1 MRVRT
6 VVAFAT
12 LVGGLGLAGWAA
24 AGIGNWNASVAEAND
39 DEARS
44 TALPIA
50 APAKSIHL
58 RTPSIEVGNA
68 AYLVDL
74 SLFNPQ
80 PMHIETEPR
89 VARAIVHAA
98 PGARLEPAPVVA
110 SLAPVP
116 QARKLVD
123 TKDPGGLTPAQV
135 ARIKANLRLSPDQ
148 EEYWRPVEQALLEIA
163 RDLASQRNSGR
174 GRITISAEAS
184 QKLYWT
190 AGPLLMSLREDQRRE
205 ARNLARSMG
214 LEKVASLI

>member
-1 MRVRT
+1 MRVRA

-12 LVGGLGLAGWAA
+12 LVAGLGLAGWAA
-24 AGIGNWNASVAEAND
+24 AGIGNWNAPVRESND

-44 TALPIA
+44 AALTIS
-50 APAKSIHL
+50 APAQSIHP
-58 RTPSIEVGNA
+58 RTASVEHGNA

-74 SLFNPQ
+74 SLLNPK
-80 PMHIETEPR
+80 PMHVEPE
-89 VARAIVHAA
+89 ARAARTVVQQA
-98 PGARLEPAPVVA
+98 PSVRPEPAPAVA
-110 SLAPVP
+110 SPAPVL

-123 TKDPGGLTPAQV
+123 SKEPGGLTPAQV

-163 RDLASQRNSGR
+163 RDLASQKNSGR
-174 GRITISAEAS
+174 GRVTISAEAS